1 MNLYFMHVHRAHM
14 HKNCQSVNRDVRSKS
29 LNYTCP
35 FEITESVLTA
45 SITDTNHIY
54 VILETVNRQLI
65 YTHRKTV
72 ELIKGYFVLQTVRS
86 NEMHATIH
94 QPSVISAA
102 MSCTRAGLPT

>member
-1 MNLYFMHVHRAHM
+1 MHVHRAHM